1 MDQKL
6 LFLINRQWTNPALDY
21 AMALASSFDAWI
33 PPMILLIGL
42 LLWRGGFR
50 ARAFVLSAALIVGIN
65 DGLISRTIKH
75 LVDRPRPHQSVQDV
89 RQVDLAKGH
98 PRLLALGKPLNIK
111 YSQPAEGDVQGRS
124 FPSSHTV
131 NIFSVALAT
140 ACFYRRRGW
149 LAFFPALIVAWS
161 RIYTGSHWPSDVL
174 TSIFIGLGA
183 TLLLLCGLEWLWGK
197 AGARFLPAIHG
208 ENPNLFPA

>member
-6 LFLINRQWTNPALDY
+6 LFLINRQWTSPAMDY
-21 AMALASSFDAWI
+21 IMATASSFDAWV
-33 PPMILLIGL
+33 PPLILLIGL

-75 LVDRPRPHQSVQDV
+75 VVDRPRPHQSIAEV

-98 PRLLALGKPLNIK
+98 PRLLALAKPLNIK

-124 FPSSHTV
+124 FPSSHTI
-131 NIFSVALAT
+131 NTMSVALVT

-149 LAFFPALIVAWS
+149 LAFLPAMIVAWS

-174 TSIFIGLGA
+174 TSIFLGLGA
-183 TLLLLCGLEWLWGK
+183 TLLLLCGLEWLWRK
-197 AGARFLPAIHG
+197 MGAQFLPALHR
-208 ENPNLFPA
+208 EHPQLLPA